1 MLLSDSWLAYKTTLV
16 TCLGIFALA
25 FLQMSFK
32 SGRPFWDVAEISSNG
47 HCLFDF
53 AGPSQVAFTMTFFF
67 PYLIIMFLL
76 KYYKSPSRILVWLA
90 VTLLLVCWVDIYI
103 YNIINGLDYIY
114 QLVIGQLVGFCYL
127 VTTLIFD
134 NEVHRYSLRTGFSMR
149 SSRARKFYLFFFLL
163 GMFVLFIV
171 YYFSLQST
179 WTMP

>member
-1 MLLSDSWLAYKTTLV
+1 
-16 TCLGIFALA
+16 
-25 FLQMSFK
+25 
-32 SGRPFWDVAEISSNG
+32 
-47 HCLFDF
+47 
-53 AGPSQVAFTMTFFF
+53 
-67 PYLIIMFLL
+67 MFLL
-76 KYYKSPSRILVWLA
+76 KYYKSPSKILVWLLL
-90 VTLLLVCWVDIYI
+90 TLLLVCWVDIYV
-103 YNIINGLDYIY
+103 YNLINGLDYIY

-171 YYFSLQST
+171 YYFSLQGS